1 MVANLPPAVK
11 AIFFSEFHHEAGP
24 VLTYQAPDN
33 FLSKEVFDVVHVFI
47 ITKPQLYRK
56 IITVSAVNLKILGCP
71 QSIEDKKY
79 KRNALLFNFGFVFD
93 PSAETTAFQPV
104 VKKLSGCFRTLE
116 LESSFLS
123 RSETRS
129 QLPSILAK
137 VLTELNSKGFCSVLV
152 DEVNTI
158 HLKVIPEPPETVLV
172 HDHDVPIFCIDN
184 AEINS
189 TPWDLTIKQ
198 IMPYIDGFNHILMI
212 ATQADVDVSLVQ
224 LCVQHLLHY
233 GAIKLISVFQ
243 YSNVYMTTPSVSLLK
258 DSPKLAAE
266 CLRFIT
272 KQGRP
277 QPSIREIFA
286 LYCALGPGV
295 TVKDWCLRHEPQSLG
310 INERMFIQF
319 GLMKNLIV
327 RLQKYPV
334 LLSDE
339 PNVDLLRQFKELL
352 NGKSSFDEICCQS
365 GLSHQELDA
374 FVESDPC
381 LVVCWK

>member
-1 MVANLPPAVK
+1 MLN
-11 AIFFSEFHHEAGP
+11 
-24 VLTYQAPDN
+24 
-33 FLSKEVFDVVHVFI
+33 
-47 ITKPQLYRK
+47 
-56 IITVSAVNLKILGCP
+56 VSCP
-71 QSIEDKKY
+71 
-79 KRNALLFNFGFVFD
+79 
-93 PSAETTAFQPV
+93 
-104 VKKLSGCFRTLE
+104 
-116 LESSFLS
+116 
-123 RSETRS
+123 
-129 QLPSILAK
+129 
-137 VLTELNSKGFCSVLV
+137 V

>member
-1 MVANLPPAVK
+1 LKLDYDFVVWCIGFKAVMVANLPPAVK

-310 INERMFIQF
+310 INER
-319 GLMKNLIV
+319 
-327 RLQKYPV
+327 
-334 LLSDE
+334 
-339 PNVDLLRQFKELL
+339 
-352 NGKSSFDEICCQS
+352 SSY
-365 GLSHQELDA
+365 
-374 FVESDPC
+374 
-381 LVVCWK
+381 